1 MCQHLKITTQHFS
14 EKELSFAVYFFGY
27 VFTSNVCHFQWQENA
42 LQKMLPF
49 QVATMLSLMK
59 KLYLFKITE
68 CYFGVPKQK
77 DVLKISCKSI
87 VSNVMA
93 NTTVLNYA
101 AACFK
106 SHCCI
111 KNQM

>member
-1 MCQHLKITTQHFS
+1 
-14 EKELSFAVYFFGY
+14 
-27 VFTSNVCHFQWQENA
+27 
-42 LQKMLPF
+42 MLPF

-68 CYFGVPKQK
+68 CYFGVPTQK
-77 DVLKISCKSI
+77 DVLKISCKSS

-106 SHCCI
+106 
-111 KNQM
+111 